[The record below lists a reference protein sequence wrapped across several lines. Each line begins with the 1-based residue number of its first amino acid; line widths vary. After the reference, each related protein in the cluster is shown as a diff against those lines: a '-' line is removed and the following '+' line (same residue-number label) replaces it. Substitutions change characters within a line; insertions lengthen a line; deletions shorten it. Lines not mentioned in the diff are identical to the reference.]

1 MKRTKDNFELYKKSK
16 DELYTFLNN
25 QSQSHP
31 KDWDLLDH
39 LILVIDIVVT
49 QYVSLG
55 FTDKEIRDE
64 VGMICTTVRRRDQKK
79 LN

>member
-31 KDWDLLDH
+31 TDWDLLDH

-55 FTDKEIRDE
+55 FSDKEIRDE
-64 VGMICTTVRRRDQKK
+64 VGGICSVVRKRDRKK